1 MDIRNVLF
9 PTDFSEVSAR
19 AERVAAATAREAGAR
34 LHVLHACPSH
44 WDHVS
49 AAEGIEAVADG
60 LTGRGIETETALST
74 GPPAAQIVR
83 YAREHAIDLIVLA
96 THGRTGVSR
105 ALLGSVAEA
114 VVRLAPCP
122 VLTVP
127 AGAPAEAIAAP
138 LPIKRRLPRPVSS
151 APRPPKSSSAARAE
165 IGSGPRRRLPNG
177 QQSRRV
183 AGLAGM
189 ISGLSGLL
197 TSQRTAPL
205 GAAAHFSGRLHPPA
219 GQAGPDDVRRDGH
232 GRRRISSSV
241 SSKPRGG
248 SPAHAGIVVH
258 RLSQR

>member
-1 MDIRNVLF
+1 MDVRNVLF

-138 LPIKRRLPRPVSS
+138 LPIERGASLDLYRLRL
-151 APRPPKSSSAARAE
+151 A
-165 IGSGPRRRLPNG
+165 RRRAHL
-177 QQSRRV
+177 RRV
-183 AGLAGM
+183 PRSDPGRGVGCQTGSRAGGSPGLAGM
-189 ISGLSGLL
+189 ISGLC
-197 TSQRTAPL
+197 R
-205 GAAAHFSGRLHPPA
+205 
-219 GQAGPDDVRRDGH
+219 
-232 GRRRISSSV
+232 
-241 SSKPRGG
+241 PR
-248 SPAHAGIVVH
+248 
-258 RLSQR
+258 